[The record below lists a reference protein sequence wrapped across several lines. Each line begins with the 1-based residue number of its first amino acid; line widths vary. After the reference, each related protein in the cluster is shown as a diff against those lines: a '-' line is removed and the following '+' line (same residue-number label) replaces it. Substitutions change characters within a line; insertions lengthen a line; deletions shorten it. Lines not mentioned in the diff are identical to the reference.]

1 MTNSDFSKLKDN
13 NPYKEKCETV
23 EESLNTGHELESI
36 MIMGITLEKLTKE
49 LIRYSNI
56 YMDPKSS
63 QNDRIKQ
70 LWHTNRIPQNLS
82 QKFHK
87 AKNIRNDI
95 SHGNEE
101 DYSAYAPLMKSYFLE
116 IMMWYDKHYV
126 TNTINPKIK
135 LKQYLNEFCD
145 DATITKIIEQDIN
158 DEKITK
164 NFQIIKRIKEE
175 LINYVN
181 NSDISAGIKKEVKKE
196 IYSGIIKNIPQIEEK
211 INEIT
216 PIEIGVANIINTK
229 NQMKYTI
236 QSIDIHKEIKENMKN
251 LEYNQHQNKQLQ
263 KDFNDYGLCIFT
275 TDIVAICQNE
285 AQSKLVKQ
293 DEITFN
299 ANKSYN
305 NKKKEEMPSK
315 IGVANIINTENMMKY
330 TIQSTD
336 IDKEIKENMESL
348 ENNNHNNKQ
357 LQEDFNKYG
366 SSSFKTEI
374 VTICQNEAQSKLV
387 KQDEITFNAKKTYN
401 TNKFV

>member
-1 MTNSDFSKLKDN
+1 MKNTDFPKLKDN
-13 NPYKEKCETV
+13 NPFKEKCEAA

-36 MIMGITLEKLTKE
+36 MIMGITLEKLTTE

-56 YMDPKSS
+56 YMDSYSS
-63 QNDRIKQ
+63 QHDKIKQ
-70 LWHTNRIPQNLS
+70 LRYTNRISYNLS

-95 SHGNEE
+95 SHGNKE
-101 DYSAYAPLMKSYFLE
+101 DYSTYAPLMRSYFLE
-116 IMMWYDKHYV
+116 IMAWYDKNYI
-126 TNTINPKIK
+126 TETINPKIK
-135 LKQYLNEFCD
+135 LKQYLNKVCND
-145 DATITKIIEQDIN
+145 STITKIIEQEID
-158 DEKITK
+158 DEKITQ
-164 NFQIIKRIKEE
+164 NYQIIKRIKEK

-181 NSDISAGIKKEVKKE
+181 NSDIDSEIKKEVKKE

-285 AQSKLVKQ
+285 KQSQLVKQ

-330 TIQSTD
+330 TVQSTD
-336 IDKEIKENMESL
+336 IDNEIKENMESL
-348 ENNNHNNKQ
+348 KNNNHINKQ

-366 SSSFKTEI
+366 LSSFKTEI
-374 VTICQNEAQSKLV
+374 VTKCQNEKQSQLV
-387 KQDEITFNAKKTYN
+387 KQDEITFNAKKSYN
-401 TNKFV
+401 TNNIM